1 MHPPS
6 RSLRHVTS
14 GRDSGSAAAELVLIT
29 PLLVLMMLFIV
40 AAGRLVNA
48 RLQVDSA
55 ARQAARAASIAPGP
69 GPAVTD
75 ATMTAQSALT
85 GQHTTCATPDVSVD
99 TSDYRPGGQVT
110 VQVTCVVQLSGLS
123 GLHLPGTITVTSR
136 FTSPIDVY
144 RSESFGLPGP
154 GAPGGGT
161 IRTAGPG
168 HG

>member
-6 RSLRHVTS
+6 PSLRHVRS
-14 GRDSGSAAAELVLIT
+14 GREGGSAAAELVLIT
-29 PLLVLMMLFIV
+29 PLLILMMLLIV

-69 GPAVTD
+69 GAAVTD
-75 ATMTAQSALT
+75 ATATAQSALT
-85 GQHTTCATPDVSVD
+85 GQHTTCATPEVSVD
-99 TSDYRPGGQVT
+99 TSDYRPGGQVR
-110 VQVTCVVQLSGLS
+110 VQVTCVVQLSGVS

-144 RSESFGLPGP
+144 RSESLGLPIP
-154 GAPGGGT
+154 GAPGAGT
-161 IRTAGPG
+161 TLAARP
-168 HG
+168 